1 MYMWIGSCSLRALV
15 LRACKRL
22 TDASLQV
29 CAYVCVCV
37 RARARAHARL
47 CLVFI
52 APYRCVSSGINKIY

>member
-15 LRACKRL
+15 LRACKRP

-37 RARARAHARL
+37 CVCARARTR
-47 CLVFI
+47 V
-52 APYRCVSSGINKIY
+52 CVLYL